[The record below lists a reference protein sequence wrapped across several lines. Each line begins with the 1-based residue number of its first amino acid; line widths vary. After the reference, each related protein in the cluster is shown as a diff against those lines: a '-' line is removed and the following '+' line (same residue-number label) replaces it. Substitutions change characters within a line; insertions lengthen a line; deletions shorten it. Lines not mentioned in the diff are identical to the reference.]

1 MKTAEDHRHW
11 SPEMEAVARRTMR
24 QASGYAWMYEYMA
37 ASASRWEGRLNIASG
52 ALGCVV
58 GTAGLVS
65 ILSDTSTPPLWARI
79 LECVV
84 GYMVSFISVLNSTW
98 RLGDAQMNDILTQ
111 VSYATM
117 SRDLMYQLALPRK
130 DRQDARE
137 YVKAKLGEIEQL
149 KVSAP
154 IIDGG
159 ARSAYNAKYKN
170 NPIFSP
176 EDQWDAT
183 LADARAV
190 YETLRETG
198 RRRDSDDSIGGL
210 SWSSSSYGGERELDE
225 RARSPE
231 RDYVRERDRAHE
243 LARARER
250 ERVREQNRARDSGRA
265 RSHPRDSTYGHDQA
279 YLENNIGQGVAT
291 RTEDHSNEKSEA
303 EPLRLMSTLVDAY
316 SAAHAKP
323 Q

>member
-1 MKTAEDHRHW
+1 
-11 SPEMEAVARRTMR
+11 MEAVARRTMR
-24 QASGYAWMYEYMA
+24 QASGYAWMYEHMA
-37 ASASRWEGRLNIASG
+37 ASASRWEGILNIASG

-65 ILSDTSTPPLWARI
+65 ILSDTSTPLLWARI

-154 IIDGG
+154 IIDGC

-190 YETLRETG
+190 YEKLRETG
-198 RRRDSDDSIGGL
+198 RRCDSDESIGGL

-231 RDYVRERDRAHE
+231 QYYVRSGDRAHE
-243 LARARER
+243 LARA
-250 ERVREQNRARDSGRA
+250 QHRARESGRA
-265 RSHPRDSTYGHDQA
+265 RRHPRDSTYGHDRA
-279 YLENNIGQGVAT
+279 HLENNIGQGVAT
-291 RTEDHSNEKSEA
+291 RTEYHSTEQSEA
-303 EPLRLMSTLVDAY
+303 EPLRLMRTLVDAY